1 MKVVYFSMT
10 GQTRKF
16 VQKLGME
23 TLELNPNN
31 PFEVMEDSYIV
42 VTPTYDAEVTEI
54 LEDFIETSH
63 NRQLLKGVAGGGNL
77 NFGPLFVFTAKELAE
92 AYRVPL
98 LHTFEFQGMDEDVK
112 LLKKAVDNIDK
123 SSNEKNLFSTQ

>member
-23 TLELNPNN
+23 TIELNPAN
-31 PFEVMEDSYIV
+31 PFEVVEEPFIV

-63 NRQLLKGVAGGGNL
+63 NRQLLKGVVGGGNL
-77 NFGPLFVFTAKELAE
+77 NFGPLFVFTAKELAQ
-92 AYRVPL
+92 AYHVPL
-98 LHTFEFQGMDEDVK
+98 LHTFEFQGTDADVT
-112 LLKKAVDNIDK
+112 LLKKAVDHIDK
-123 SSNEKNLFSTQ
+123 

>member
-23 TLELNPNN
+23 TLELHPAN
-31 PFEVMEDSYIV
+31 PFEVMMDPFIV
-42 VTPTYDAEVTEI
+42 VTPTYDREVTEM
-54 LEDFIETSH
+54 LEDFIETST
-63 NRQLLKGVAGGGNL
+63 NRQLLQGVAGGGNR

-92 AYRVPL
+92 RYRVPL
-98 LHTFEFQGMDEDVK
+98 LHTFEFQGTDEDVK
-112 LLKKAVDNIDK
+112 LLRKAVDNIDK
-123 SSNEKNLFSTQ
+123 YSNENN